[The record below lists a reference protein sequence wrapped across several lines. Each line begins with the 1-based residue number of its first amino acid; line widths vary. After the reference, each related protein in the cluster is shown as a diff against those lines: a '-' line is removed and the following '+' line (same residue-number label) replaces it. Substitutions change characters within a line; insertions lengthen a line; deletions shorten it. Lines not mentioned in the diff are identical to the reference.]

1 MRTMLYKFVSLLV
14 IFSMALNAISFQTTA
29 AQAASPAE
37 NITTGQAASAGVS
50 PNAGMAQKAA
60 FASAPTP
67 AAPPVATPQPIVV
80 TQIPVGGGTL
90 RSLNGSFSIV
100 FGAAFG
106 KSFTATL
113 QTVGT
118 GNAPT
123 RGMHSVGLGYS
134 FHATLLNG
142 VEINSFAPQPPPTKD
157 SDANAANNFT
167 ITVKY
172 TDADIW
178 ELDEATIGVYARE
191 PVTGKWRRLPSL
203 LNTAVHSVT
212 AQADQPGDFAVFAER
227 QIKVAAQ
234 SVAAAKNM
242 KLVLDPDDNVGH
254 ALWNGTTYTELP
266 FNAQLA
272 RQVRDKL
279 ATDGCSVDVLLTRET
294 ANPDYLNPSNRAQQA
309 TNFGADMFVTLAFN
323 ALIGTPWGLS
333 NNGGV
338 ETWARNGHSDDDAL
352 ADQFRNQITT
362 YTGRPHNKSIQH
374 PAMYSAFDA
383 LPASM
388 TYAHIENLYLDHNY
402 DWPVIH
408 DHFDYI
414 TNAAY
419 AAIRTQLEAKGMVCK
434 SGNPLPKPPSAEEL
448 QHLRDLGYQNYLQYG
463 ADPVSFSTGN
473 HVVKRDLFTL
483 PEQGNTTFN
492 FSLVYNSQDD
502 REGYFGF
509 GWSAPIAYIQRYS
522 DESATLTF
530 ADGRTYDFGPDYK
543 TPEDLHGTLARTDD
557 GWKWTNADGSAM
569 TFTEALLG
577 YSPVTTI
584 TDRRGNTYQYEYD
597 FQGQAQGNPRPQ
609 LLKITDTAGQVI
621 SFHSDSDGHITS
633 MALPGNRAYQFEY
646 TNSDLTK
653 ITDPNGGAYR
663 YEYDNLDRVVK
674 QWDPAGYLFLQNQYD
689 DKSRV
694 VKQIDASGT
703 TLTLVYGSGVTTFTD
718 NLGHVTQYF
727 YDSQNRVT
735 SIKDALGFTTSATY
749 DAQDNV
755 LQRTDKRG
763 NAFTFIYDTTSHPL
777 TASGPEGYSASYT
790 YNQFGDLTSVTDNGG
805 ANGAARATSFDVN
818 DKGEVEAIHYA
829 DGTSVQMTYDSK
841 GNLKTSK
848 DEKSAITSY
857 TYDGQ
862 GNLIEIANPLGAKTS
877 FTYDAARRKTSMT
890 DANGNLVKF
899 SYDANSNIT
908 KITDPKGNDTAFFYD
923 KNDDLVKM
931 VDRRGGVSLFTYDDD
946 LKLSTESDPEGNVTR
961 YAYDAAYNLIGVTD
975 PRGNVTRYVY
985 NARYEVG
992 QIQAANGGLT
1002 KFVYDQNGNV
1012 TQKTD
1017 ALNQVTRYE
1026 YNGLNLLTAQVDPLN
1041 GRTSIGY
1048 DAVGRMVEQTNPR
1061 GAKTTF
1067 AHDLRDRIIEI
1078 RDALHGD
1085 WKINYDAAGNP
1096 VQYTDANGHSTGL
1109 QYDAA
1114 NRLIAY
1120 TDAGNQTTHFEMDGV
1135 GNLKKV
1141 TDALGRITAY
1151 NYDAND
1157 NVSAVIDA
1165 LGGATGFA
1173 YDAEDH
1179 LVAAKDAR
1187 GNYTRFAYDLNG
1199 QMAQMTEAGG
1209 QISKFAYDGSRNLT
1223 KFTNAK
1229 GNSWTFGYNALNQ
1242 RASET
1247 DPLNQST
1254 QYHYDLLGRM
1264 VGATDAKGIET
1275 RYDYDALSRL
1285 TAVVQN
1291 NSSRPADNQTNVTTR
1306 YTYDAAGNLA
1316 STTDANGNVTTYTY
1330 DLLNHVTQEQNALGN
1345 TWRYAY
1351 DAAGNLT
1358 QRIDGN
1364 GDKTGYSYTVTD
1376 LLEKVSYPDHSFAQY
1391 AYDAVGNQTS
1401 AATSQLGAIINQYDA
1416 LNRLTSSTDSAHRKI
1431 GYTYDATGNQASIT
1445 YPDGKTVRYAYD
1457 ATNYLAQVTDPST
1470 GSGQAPQGKITK
1482 FTRDETHNATLVEN
1496 PNQTL
1501 AKYEFDK
1508 AEQLKSVTNL
1518 GKNGKLINSF
1528 VYQLDE
1534 VGNRVQTTA
1543 TYSYDNSK
1551 SELGRKAP
1559 QLVTQ
1564 YAYDPLS
1571 RLTGSSD
1578 SLGRQSFYS
1587 YDAVGNRTKLT
1598 TNFDPFPSDN
1608 FAASVGHKPDGQT
1621 LNYSYDAIN
1630 ALTKITQGDGS
1641 RDLSQ
1646 VTAQL
1651 NAFINEV
1658 KAQSGKQVEAG
1669 AADALI
1675 QAAAA
1680 ILTQIQSG
1688 APDQR
1693 TLAAAIDALSQQ
1705 VQTARNRGQIKDDGI
1720 ARSLQA
1726 KLREAGEANRRSQPK
1741 TTKEIDFK
1749 YDGNGNRTEQ
1759 RLVQWDGRDALA
1771 PDHGNHD
1778 PSIQYQ
1784 YDFENRLV
1792 SVRGS
1797 FDKLDNAA
1805 LMGIDCLPTPNIDV
1819 AMTYDAYGR
1828 LFQRSTK
1835 PGADPKNATA
1845 LDHDNGRETTQFVYD
1860 GLDPIATYSGGGWR
1874 NSDVDAEHNNG
1885 SKHTNYYRADGRILS
1900 MLSNL
1905 GADPHGGDA
1914 LPECDPVHTQ
1924 YFHYDGLNSVTALT
1938 DQKGQ
1943 RVESYQYGDFGA
1955 ISSKPASADL
1965 KNAYTYTGQEWDATT
1980 GLYHF
1985 YAREYDPA
1993 TGTWLQQ
2000 DAYRGDLAVPASL
2013 NRYGYVGNNPINFLD
2028 YLGYLTAVFV
2038 QGIDGGDNGEYFT
2051 HPDQGKKYGKQ
2062 SDDYWKKTQVYESAG
2077 KSGIYKQL
2085 KIFDYAGKNPNTAD
2099 VDYEAR
2105 KLFEM
2110 INSLDDN
2117 EFVLYSHSKGSN
2129 VVNWMLAN
2137 YPVNPPVCSRTA
2149 KKITIWN
2156 DYEGATGWAQVAL
2169 LNKTHGLNLRY
2180 AEPDMA
2186 KLDIQHN
2193 VYRTLSDP
2201 TVWGDCKSD
2210 KNTNCI
2216 QRDIPCNLGDS
2227 HNIDDAS
2234 CHLIDSVEN
2243 KAQEVKRSIT
2253 STIDSAIGGVVN
2265 NIFRKITPPK
2275 PAPLFIP

>member
-1 MRTMLYKFVSLLV
+1 MLYKFVSLLV
-14 IFSMALNAISFQTTA
+14 IFSMLLNAMPPQTA
-29 AQAASPAE
+29 SAQAASPVE
-37 NITTGQAASAGVS
+37 NITTGQDTGASV
-50 PNAGMAQKAA
+50 NANIGGAQKAA
-60 FASAPTP
+60 LTGVPTP
-67 AAPPVATPQPIVV
+67 ANPPVATPQPIV
-80 TQIPVGGGTL
+80 TAQIPAGGGTL
-90 RSLNGSFSIV
+90 RSQKGDFSV
-100 FGAAFG
+100 TFSPTFG
-106 KSFTATL
+106 KTFIAKL
-113 QTVGT
+113 QVIKT

-123 RGMHSVGLGYS
+123 REMHSVGVGYS
-134 FHATLLNG
+134 LSAALPSG
-142 VEINSFAPQPPPTKD
+142 AAISSFAPNPAPTKD
-157 SDANAANNFT
+157 SDKNAANNFV

-178 ELDEATIGVYARE
+178 ELDETTIGIYARE
-191 PVTGKWRRLPSL
+191 PATGKWRRLPSL
-203 LNTAVHSVT
+203 LNAAVHSVT

-227 QIKVAAQ
+227 QIKAAAQ
-234 SVAAAKNM
+234 SVAAAKNL
-242 KLVLDPDDNVGH
+242 KLVLDPDDNVGWAVWPGIGEIH
-254 ALWNGTTYTELP
+254 ELTYGSM
-266 FNAQLA
+266 LA

-279 ATDGCSVDVLLTRET
+279 AADSCSVDVLLTRET
-294 ANPDYLNPSNRAQQA
+294 ANPDYLDRANRAQQA
-309 TNFGADMFVTLAFN
+309 TNFGADMFVTFAFN
-323 ALIGTPWGLS
+323 ALIGSPWGWS
-333 NNGGV
+333 GDGGM
-338 ETWARNGHSDDDAL
+338 EAWARSGHSDDDAL
-352 ADQFRNQITT
+352 VNQFFSRIVE
-362 YTGRPHNKSIQH
+362 YTGRPHNKPIEH
-374 PAMYSAFDA
+374 PSRYGPFNA
-383 LPASM
+383 LPSSM
-388 TYAHIENLYLDHNY
+388 TYAHIETLFLDHNY

-448 QHLRDLGYQNYLQYG
+448 QHLRDLGYQNYQKYG

-473 HVVKRDLFTL
+473 HVVKRDLFSL
-483 PEQGNTTFN
+483 PQQGNSAFN
-492 FSLVYNSQDD
+492 FSLVYNSQDS
-502 REGYFGF
+502 REGYFGV
-509 GWSAPIAYIQRYS
+509 GWSAPLAYVQRYS
-522 DESATLTF
+522 DESVTVTLG
-530 ADGRTYDFGPDYK
+530 DGRTYYF
-543 TPEDLHGTLARTDD
+543 TPNGSGYNTPNDLHVTLTRTDD
-557 GWKWTNADGSAM
+557 GWKWTNLDGSAM
-569 TFTEALLG
+569 AFVEAAHGLG
-577 YSPVTTI
+577 PVTEI
-584 TDRRGNTYQYEYD
+584 RDRHGNTYKYEYD
-597 FQGQAQGNPRPQ
+597 FKGQAADSLRPE

-621 SFHSDSDGHITS
+621 NFHSDADGHITS
-633 MALPGNRAYQFEY
+633 MTLPGNRAYQFEY
-646 TNSDLTK
+646 TNSDLTQ

-663 YEYDNLDRVVK
+663 YEYDNRDRLTK

-689 DKSRV
+689 DQNRV
-694 VKQIDASGT
+694 IKQIDASGVA
-703 TLTLVYGSGVTTFTD
+703 LSLAYGSGVTTFTD

-735 SIKDALGFTTSATY
+735 SIKDALGFTTSTTY

-763 NAFTFIYDTTSHPL
+763 NAFTFTYDTKSNPL

-790 YNQFGDLTSVTDNGG
+790 YNPFGDLTGVTDNGG
-805 ANGAARATSFDVN
+805 ANGQPRTTSFTVN
-818 DKGEVEAIHYA
+818 GQGDVEAIHYP
-829 DGTSVQMTYDSK
+829 DGTSAQMTYYAN

-848 DEKSAITSY
+848 DEKGATTLY

-862 GNLIEIANPLGAKTS
+862 GNLLEIANPLGAKTD
-877 FTYDAARRKTSMT
+877 FTYDAARRKASMT

-908 KITDPKGNDTAFFYD
+908 RIIDPKGNDTAFFYD

-931 VDRRGGVSLFTYDDD
+931 IDRRDGVSLFTYDDD
-946 LKLSTESDPEGNVTR
+946 LKLSTETDAEGNVTR
-961 YAYDAAYNLIGVTD
+961 YAYDAAYNLVSVTD
-975 PRGNVTRYVY
+975 PQGHVTRYSY
-985 NARYEVG
+985 NARYEVQ

-1002 KFVYDQNGNV
+1002 KFAYDKNGNV

-1041 GRTSIGY
+1041 GRTSVGY

-1096 VQYTDANGHSTGL
+1096 IQYTDANGHSTGL

-1114 NRLIAY
+1114 NRLVVY
-1120 TDAGNQTTHFEMDGV
+1120 TDAGNQVTHFELDGV

-1179 LVAAKDAR
+1179 LIAAKDAR
-1187 GNYTRFAYDLNG
+1187 GNFTRFAYDLNG
-1199 QMAQMTEAGG
+1199 QMTQMTEAGG

-1229 GNSWTFGYNALNQ
+1229 GNNWTFGYNALNQ

-1247 DPLNQST
+1247 DPLGHST
-1254 QYHYDLLGRM
+1254 QYRYDLLGRM
-1264 VGATDAKGIET
+1264 VGATDAKGVET

-1285 TAVVQN
+1285 TAVIQN

-1316 STTDANGNVTTYTY
+1316 STADANGNATTYTY
-1330 DLLNHVTQEQNALGN
+1330 DLLDRVTQEKNANGN

-1351 DAAGNLT
+1351 DPAGNLT

-1364 GDKTGYSYTVTD
+1364 GKTTGYSYTVTD
-1376 LLEKVSYPDHSFAQY
+1376 LLAKVSYPDHSFTQY

-1401 AATSQLGAIINQYDA
+1401 ATTSQLGTIANQYDK
-1416 LNRLTSSTDSAHRKI
+1416 LNRLTSSTDSARRKI
-1431 GYTYDATGNQASIT
+1431 GYTYDVVGNQTGIT
-1445 YPDGKTVRYAYD
+1445 YPDGKTIRYAYD
-1457 ATNYLAQVTDPST
+1457 ATNYLAQVTD
-1470 GSGQAPQGKITK
+1470 PQGKITK
-1482 FTRDETHNATLVEN
+1482 FTRDETHNATLIEN

-1528 VYQLDE
+1528 VYKLDE

-1551 SELGRKAP
+1551 AELGRKAP

-1564 YAYDPLS
+1564 YVYDPLY

-1578 SLGRQSFYS
+1578 SLGRQSLYS

-1598 TNFDPFPSDN
+1598 TNVDPSPWDN
-1608 FAASVGHKPDGQT
+1608 SALPTGHKPDGQT
-1621 LNYSYDAIN
+1621 LNYSYNAIN
-1630 ALTKITQGDGS
+1630 ALTKITQGDGT

-1658 KAQSGKQVEAG
+1658 KAQSGKQIDAG
-1669 AADALI
+1669 TADALI
-1675 QAAAA
+1675 QAATA
-1680 ILTQIQSG
+1680 ILTQIQNG
-1688 APDQR
+1688 APDQK
-1693 TLAAAIDALSQQ
+1693 TLAAAINALSQQ
-1705 VQTARNRGQIKDDGI
+1705 VQTARNQNKIKNDGV

-1726 KLREAGEANRRSQPK
+1726 KLKEAGDGNRRSQPK
-1741 TTKEIDFK
+1741 TTKEIDFT
-1749 YDGNGNRTEQ
+1749 YDGNGNRTEEWIAK
-1759 RLVQWDGRDALA
+1759 WDGKDMTNAG
-1771 PDHGNHD
+1771 HGKHD
-1778 PSIQYQ
+1778 LSIQYQ

-1792 SVRGS
+1792 SLRGN

-1805 LMGIDCLPTPNIDV
+1805 PTSIIASDHQPGPNIDV
-1819 AMTYDAYGR
+1819 AMSYDAYGR
-1828 LFQRSTK
+1828 LFERSAK
-1835 PGADPKNATA
+1835 PGNSSSVTA
-1845 LDHDNGRETTQFVYD
+1845 LDHEGRQSTQFVYD
-1860 GLDPIATYSGGGWR
+1860 GLDPIAEYSGGGWR
-1874 NSDVDAEHNNG
+1874 NSEVDAEHNNG

-1900 MLSNL
+1900 MLANL
-1905 GADPHGGDA
+1905 GADPRGGDA
-1914 LPECDPVHTQ
+1914 LPQCDPSHTQ

-1955 ISSKPASADL
+1955 LNSKPASAEA

-2000 DAYRGDLAVPASL
+2000 DPYRGQLDMPVSMH
-2013 NRYGYVGNNPINFLD
+2013 RYGYVGGNPITLRDLWGFFVNNEKINVSDFYAEVMRIYQKLKNDTPTDDDPLWHTWRQYIDMDTIYWNGDGPDNQLCLD
-2028 YLGYLTAVFV
+2028 LPTEFSGCW
-2038 QGIDGGDNGEYFT
+2038 
-2051 HPDQGKKYGKQ
+2051 KQ
-2062 SDDYWKKTQVYESAG
+2062 SEINYMFEGMFGAAAGETLEQRQSVVWWWK
-2077 KSGIYKQL
+2077 
-2085 KIFDYAGKNPNTAD
+2085 
-2099 VDYEAR
+2099 R
-2105 KLFEM
+2105 
-2110 INSLDDN
+2110 
-2117 EFVLYSHSKGSN
+2117 
-2129 VVNWMLAN
+2129 
-2137 YPVNPPVCSRTA
+2137 
-2149 KKITIWN
+2149 
-2156 DYEGATGWAQVAL
+2156 
-2169 LNKTHGLNLRY
+2169 LRY
-2180 AEPDMA
+2180 WQTPTEGVKFWTEYGYNKYKSLEASQA
-2186 KLDIQHN
+2186 LSGFRASLSQIGQTASKYFQIFKNAIKLMPSQS
-2193 VYRTLSDP
+2193 T
-2201 TVWGDCKSD
+2201 G
-2210 KNTNCI
+2210 
-2216 QRDIPCNLGDS
+2216 
-2227 HNIDDAS
+2227 
-2234 CHLIDSVEN
+2234 N
-2243 KAQEVKRSIT
+2243 K
-2253 STIDSAIGGVVN
+2253 
-2265 NIFRKITPPK
+2265 RK
-2275 PAPLFIP
+2275 